1 MGRQN
6 MTSATFPLT
15 LRVNGIE
22 HHVLVGAHDTLL
34 DVVRGQL
41 RLYSC
46 RETCGIGVC
55 GSCTV
60 RLDGRAVSACL
71 TMAFTC
77 RDADVQTAE
86 GGSAD
91 RVQQAFIDHQ
101 AFQCSFCTPGLVMS
115 VAAMLDEPADGQDAE
130 AALSGHL
137 CRCCSYQ
144 QMRSAVRELFGS

>member
-22 HHVLVGAHDTLL
+22 HHVLVGADDTLL

-91 RVQQAFIDHQ
+91 RPSDRTNRRGKRGESTRRIGPTHESHQ
-101 AFQCSFCTPGLVMS
+101 C
-115 VAAMLDEPADGQDAE
+115 
-130 AALSGHL
+130 
-137 CRCCSYQ
+137 
-144 QMRSAVRELFGS
+144 